1 MPQASTSAGPPD
13 SPKFPGSFGEDPLEP
28 ILSEI
33 TSLNDP
39 LTTSEDK
46 KLTEAL
52 TKILNIGTF
61 ISEFSKTNN
70 SSEEVLWAEVS
81 KMVRIDVMVLRKLY
95 RKALKR
101 RIELRR

>member
-46 KLTEAL
+46 KQTETL
-52 TKILNIGTF
+52 TKILNRDLYF
-61 ISEFSKTNN
+61 
-70 SSEEVLWAEVS
+70 
-81 KMVRIDVMVLRKLY
+81 RIFNDQ
-95 RKALKR
+95 
-101 RIELRR
+101 